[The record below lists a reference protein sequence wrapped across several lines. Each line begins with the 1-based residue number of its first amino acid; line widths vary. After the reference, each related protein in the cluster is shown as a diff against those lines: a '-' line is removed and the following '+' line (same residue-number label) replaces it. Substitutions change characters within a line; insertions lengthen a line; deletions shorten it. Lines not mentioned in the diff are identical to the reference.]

1 MQWCALTSHTLK
13 FREYSKTPSVLFPV
27 IKLKTSEV
35 SKLNF
40 FCLRKL
46 EISEISEFSIWP
58 LYKNRKLGE
67 LGNCFKTCDCFAGG
81 SWEFSRFSN
90 FRFWPLYKNRK
101 LGKLGNC
108 FKTCS
113 CFAGGSWKF
122 PRFPSFR
129 FWPLYKNRKLG
140 KLGNC
145 LKTCKVNWF
154 VLFVW
159 GSWKFPR
166 LPSFRFSPL
175 YWQQKLRI
183 SDSFSKLLIWV
194 NILFLFE
201 ETGKFR
207 VFDFGPYAKIENS
220 QNFSKYFS
228 CF

>member
-108 FKTCS
+108 
-113 CFAGGSWKF
+113 
-122 PRFPSFR
+122 
-129 FWPLYKNRKLG
+129 
-140 KLGNC
+140 